1 MKIYCK
7 LKTIASYFISP
18 CDTDLRYAPNLFNI
32 LSGTP
37 APEIVQDCLL
47 SVKDVIK
54 KLKE

>member
-1 MKIYCK
+1 MNIYCK
-7 LKTIASYFISP
+7 LKTYLSYFISA

-37 APEIVQDCLL
+37 APEIVQDSLL
-47 SVKDVIK
+47 SVKDAGK